1 VAPADGDFAVVAE
14 SGHWRK
20 WLHRTQAPYDLLC
33 PILNGSHEQVSA
45 AMDECPVFDLAHANA
60 FLKQLGGK
68 RLAKAEAVMTIVRA
82 PKLRRSLMRPLA
94 PEGDARFANKLDH
107 ANAAT
112 YSDEAG
118 WKSSVVPKRAGR
130 ILDRFVL
137 AQGVIYI
144 TAPSGETRRS
154 HFWMDRLELR
164 GDRRRRGYR
173 DGTTRYYDMS
183 VKERAAIEAKL
194 QATAY
199 APLREQFELCDQ
211 F

>member
-1 VAPADGDFAVVAE
+1 MVASYSGAVRFVL
-14 SGHWRK
+14 SHPQR
-20 WLHRTQAPYDLLC
+20 P
-33 PILNGSHEQVSA
+33 HEQVSA

-82 PKLRRSLMRPLA
+82 PKLRRSLMRPIA

-130 ILDRFVL
+130 ILGRYAL
-137 AQGVIYI
+137 ARGGIYI
-144 TAPSGETRRS
+144 PAPSGETRRS

-164 GDRRRRGYR
+164 GDRRRRGVSR
-173 DGTTRYYDMS
+173 QHCPLLS
-183 VKERAAIEAKL
+183 HVCERPHRSNTPCTEFQMGVRRVAAAGG
-194 QATAY
+194 AAV
-199 APLREQFELCDQ
+199 
-211 F
+211 